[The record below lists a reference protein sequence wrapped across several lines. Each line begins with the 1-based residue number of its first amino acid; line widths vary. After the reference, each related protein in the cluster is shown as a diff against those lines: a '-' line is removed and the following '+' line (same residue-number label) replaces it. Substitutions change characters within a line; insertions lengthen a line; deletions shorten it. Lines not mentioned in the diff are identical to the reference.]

1 MLGNG
6 LLDHAIKH
14 NQKHSKVIKFL
25 LEDGVTTINAIG
37 QEGRY
42 YVNKLRR
49 TSLYYALLF
58 LILMTVIL
66 KF

>member
-1 MLGNG
+1 MLGNA

-25 LEDGVTTINAIG
+25 LANGVTTINAIG

-42 YVNKLRR
+42 YVSKLKRQIYKVSC
-49 TSLYYALLF
+49 TYY
-58 LILMTVIL
+58 TDN
-66 KF
+66 